1 MTDIAIA
8 HKDAY
13 QASAQIA
20 EQPVIGVVTGN
31 FHVRSI
37 YSKLGINS
45 RSAATRYPLEH
56 HLV

>member
-20 EQPVIGVVTGN
+20 EQPVIASPSILTGIFIPLAYSSLRESLSSNGVISDT
-31 FHVRSI
+31 
-37 YSKLGINS
+37 S
-45 RSAATRYPLEH
+45 R
-56 HLV
+56 